1 MQNRL
6 FGVTPLYDKR
16 QVIGR
21 HLYYFDNFQLSFF
34 YGTKDLN
41 SAYRK
46 KLEAKLDGFI
56 AAGILIDLIPKQ
68 ELQNIIDKEHMAA
81 FGMTRN
87 ERREKLKRESNGA
100 EIDWEIYDIPTIH
113 RQ

>member
-1 MQNRL
+1 MTFHNQTRKSKYIAGIKDLLRL
-6 FGVTPLYDKR
+6 F
-16 QVIGR
+16 
-21 HLYYFDNFQLSFF
+21 
-34 YGTKDLN
+34 YGAKDLN

-56 AAGILIDLIPKQ
+56 AAGILIDLIPKK
-68 ELQNIIDKEHMAA
+68 ELQNIIDKEHMVA

>member
-1 MQNRL
+1 MTFENQTQKSKYIAGIKDLLRL
-6 FGVTPLYDKR
+6 
-16 QVIGR
+16 
-21 HLYYFDNFQLSFF
+21 F
-34 YGTKDLN
+34 YGTKDFN

-56 AAGILIDLIPKQ
+56 AAGILIDLMPKQ
-68 ELQNIIDKEHMAA
+68 ELQKIIDMEHMEA

-87 ERREKLKRESNGA
+87 QRREKLKRESKGA